1 MDMNVLQ
8 KAQEFAGAKIDGNA
22 DMVRRILNVMADG
35 DASSPAKFVA
45 ISRWLSRIPDEE
57 DRASVVE
64 AVAQVMEGA

>member
-45 ISRWLSRIPDEE
+45 ISRWLSRAPSDEA
-57 DRASVVE
+57 RVAVVD
-64 AVAQVMEGA
+64 AVAAVVGSA